1 MRETRLSGLEG
12 GAGFNPRFLPL
23 SRIQL
28 RKGGGYGF
36 NLRLRNG

>member
-23 SRIQL
+23 SR
-28 RKGGGYGF
+28 
-36 NLRLRNG
+36 NLARLSLLEGDFKFF